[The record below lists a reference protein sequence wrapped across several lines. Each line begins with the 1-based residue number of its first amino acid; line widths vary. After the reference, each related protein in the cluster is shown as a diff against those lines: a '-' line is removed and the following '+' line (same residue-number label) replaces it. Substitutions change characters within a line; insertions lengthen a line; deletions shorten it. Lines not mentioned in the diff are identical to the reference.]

1 MSHMRQDEKVLAAV
15 RSLKQIGFDL
25 VTIRKTLP
33 ALTGITHPVA
43 AELIGVS
50 RPSVTKTM
58 NADRFRRDMQ
68 EKLAEVYGLPP
79 DEIFEDK
86 YVHDQRRKASLQL
99 NLSSC

>member
-1 MSHMRQDEKVLAAV
+1 MRQDEKALAAV
-15 RSLKQIGFDL
+15 RSLKQLGYDL

-50 RPSVTKTM
+50 RPGVTKTM
-58 NADRFRRDMQ
+58 NAERFRRDMQ
-68 EKLAEVYGLPP
+68 EKLAEVYGLPV

-86 YVHDQRRKASLQL
+86 YVYDRRKVAADY
-99 NLSSC
+99 N